1 MSRNVELPLTEEDA
15 RLRAKSRREKDAE
28 EVRRR
33 AMQNVNDEP
42 CGKLTNPSE
51 IDLHRDRKNRSDF

>member
-1 MSRNVELPLTEEDA
+1 MSPNTKSPLTEEEA

-28 EVRRR
+28 EARRR
-33 AMQNVNDEP
+33 AMQNINDEP

-51 IDLHRDRKNRSDF
+51 IDLVRDRKVT